1 MASSAQRGAFL
12 RIGQVAEL
20 LGVQAHVLRY
30 WEKELP
36 LQLLTRTRGNQ
47 RLYAEPDVDKL
58 ARVKAL
64 VVDEGVSV
72 RKLRR
77 IIEREGLPEVASES
91 RVADYGSSSFPV
103 GEFVD
108 ELKAIRDLLSEKH

>member
-1 MASSAQRGAFL
+1 MVPPARRGAFL
-12 RIGQVAEL
+12 RIGQVADL
-20 LGVQAHVLRY
+20 LDVRPHVLRY

-47 RLYAEPDVDKL
+47 RLYADSDVDKL

-77 IIEREGLPEVASES
+77 IIEREGLPETTSS
-91 RVADYGSSSFPV
+91 RDANDAPAAILMQDVV
-103 GEFVD
+103 K

>member
-1 MASSAQRGAFL
+1 VVPPARRGAFL

-36 LQLLTRTRGNQ
+36 LQLVTRTRGNQ
-47 RLYAEPDVDKL
+47 RLYADSDVDKL

-64 VVDEGVSV
+64 VVGEGVSV

-77 IIEREGLPEVASES
+77 IIEREGLPEAASRSRKPDDAPQTTLPVDIVA
-91 RVADYGSSSFPV
+91 
-103 GEFVD
+103 